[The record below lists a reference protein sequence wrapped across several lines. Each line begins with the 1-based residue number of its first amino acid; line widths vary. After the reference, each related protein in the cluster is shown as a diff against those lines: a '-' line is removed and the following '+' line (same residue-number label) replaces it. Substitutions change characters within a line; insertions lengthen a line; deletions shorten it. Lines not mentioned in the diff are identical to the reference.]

1 MRDIFQ
7 DQPRIEALAWQFFK
21 VILPVTRERLK
32 DRYKGACDRMRPG
45 MFKSNTRPEFMAMRD
60 FYHDLLEANPPWAF
74 KEEEEPA
81 RPFRSKGGG
90 GKDSRNSVVKNWSR
104 WPKRVP
110 SGPNPSQTFTAT
122 MASLEVKKLPSE
134 WDE

>member
-60 FYHDLLEANPPWAF
+60 FYHDLLESNPPWAF
-74 KEEEEPA
+74 KGEPS
-81 RPFRSKGGG
+81 RPFQFSGGG
-90 GKDSRNSVVKNWSR
+90 GKDVHNGVVQNWPR
-104 WPKRVP
+104 WPKRIP
-110 SGPNPSQTFTAT
+110 PGPAADRTFTAT
-122 MASLEVKKLPSE
+122 MADLEVKKLSAE
-134 WDE
+134 QDD